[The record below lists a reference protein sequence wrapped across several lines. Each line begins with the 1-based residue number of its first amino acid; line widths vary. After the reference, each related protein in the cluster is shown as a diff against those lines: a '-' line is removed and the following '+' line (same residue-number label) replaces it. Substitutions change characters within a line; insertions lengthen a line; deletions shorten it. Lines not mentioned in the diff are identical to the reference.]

1 MTALHQD
8 SNWPRASAWLAER
21 APPAKLSVIGVPLH
35 LGSIS
40 PGRCDLAPATIRRAL
55 ERYSPYD
62 VVHDRDLSA
71 LGVADL
77 GDLDVASLRPEQAF
91 EPVKQAVQQALKT
104 SEAVV
109 LLGGD
114 NSITRPG
121 ARALG
126 DCGVITI
133 DAHFDLRDLGAGLSN
148 GNPIRALLEDGLPG
162 RRIVQIGIQSYAN
175 SKAYAD
181 VARSAGITF
190 FPAEHVMERGIPKVL
205 REAFA
210 LLGDIPV
217 YIDLDLD
224 VLDRAYAPATPG
236 SRPGGLHPASLRQ
249 AAKLCGANPRVRV
262 LDLVEID
269 PEKDINDI
277 TSLTAAACLLEFA
290 SGVMER

>member
-1 MTALHQD
+1 
-8 SNWPRASAWLAER
+8 
-21 APPAKLSVIGVPLH
+21 
-35 LGSIS
+35 
-40 PGRCDLAPATIRRAL
+40 
-55 ERYSPYD
+55 
-62 VVHDRDLSA
+62 
-71 LGVADL
+71 
-77 GDLDVASLRPEQAF
+77 
-91 EPVKQAVQQALKT
+91 
-104 SEAVV
+104 
-109 LLGGD
+109 
-114 NSITRPG
+114 
-121 ARALG
+121 
-126 DCGVITI
+126 
-133 DAHFDLRDLGAGLSN
+133 
-148 GNPIRALLEDGLPG
+148 
-162 RRIVQIGIQSYAN
+162 
-175 SKAYAD
+175 
-181 VARSAGITF
+181 
-190 FPAEHVMERGIPKVL
+190 VMERGIPKVL